1 MQLLLHPSDR
11 PIFRLCGSAAQ
22 CHVEI
27 RINDVPVLRDL
38 SGQAHEFDLAIN
50 EWLFQGINHID
61 IRLSSG
67 KKDTPFPARAAFAA
81 KLRHKTARDTAR
93 NITDIGELTWRP
105 DPAPLHDHAAHSH
118 PNPSVSHADFETP
131 EVPLL
136 ALPGQAEDLPWV
148 IRPPAEQP
156 DQSIILSSALAM
168 PPPWPVC
175 PWSRGSALNSHDGTQ
190 RVLAGELRKLHH
202 TLKFGGWEEIFRLRR
217 AALQAAY
224 YLGGDE
230 LDAALGFPQLLK
242 QPDWHLQPLP
252 TGPFTL
258 ELAGQGKLARLLDPA
273 TGETPLILLNESAS
287 LIAVIDAWW
296 TCGTE
301 WLLLR

>member
-61 IRLSSG
+61 IRLDSG
-67 KKDTPFPARAAFAA
+67 KKDTPFPMRAAFAA
-81 KLRHKTARDTAR
+81 KLRYKTARDTAR
-93 NITDIGELTWRP
+93 NVTDIGELAWHP
-105 DPAPLHDHAAHSH
+105 NPAPLHDHAAHSH
-118 PNPSVSHADFETP
+118 PHSPASHADPETP
-131 EVPLL
+131 EAPLL
-136 ALPGQAEDLPWV
+136 ALPGQAEDLSWV

-156 DQSIILSSALAM
+156 DQRILLSSSLAM

-175 PWSRGSALNSHDGTQ
+175 PWSRGSPLNSHDGTQ
-190 RVLAGELRKLHH
+190 RVIAGELRKLHH

-217 AALQAAY
+217 SALQVAY

-230 LDAALGFPQLLK
+230 LDSALGFPPLLN
-242 QPDWHLQPLP
+242 QPAWLLQPMPSGSL
-252 TGPFTL
+252 TL
-258 ELAGQGKLARLLDPA
+258 ELAGNGKLARLLDPT
-273 TGETPLILLNESAS
+273 TGETPIILFNESAS
-287 LIAVIDAWW
+287 LTATIDAWW
-296 TCGTE
+296 MFGNE